1 MKKEKRIKPDVKRAA
16 KRIAMLCLAVLLAA
30 SLLTSCRSSGVK
42 VKADDKGFYDYN
54 GYIIKSEYPMDEQSL
69 DKAGEKLR
77 KIYEL
82 YLKDQEVKTYFAIVP
97 DKNAWAFE
105 AEGQNVINYSELY
118 ARMQADTEDFA
129 SYIELDDLLDM
140 ESYYKTDAHWRQ
152 EKIYPVARRIAE
164 AMGYELTAEY
174 GKAVANESFIG
185 AYGRQS
191 DLAMEPEELIYL
203 TNEALDGCIV
213 TDYASADERNVTTD
227 VYTIASAASADG
239 EGYDMFLGGAK
250 SLLTIENPASTT
262 DKELIIFRD
271 SFGSSLA
278 PLLAE
283 GYKTITLV
291 DIRYLGSPMLGRM
304 LDFHGQDVL
313 FLYSTGV
320 LNHSETLK

>member
-30 SLLTSCRSSGVK
+30 SFLTSCRSSGVK
-42 VKADDKGFYDYN
+42 VKTDDKGFYDYN

-82 YLKDQEVKTYFAIVP
+82 YLKDQDVKTYFAIVP

-118 ARMQADTEDFA
+118 ARMQADTENFA

-152 EKIYPVARRIAE
+152 EKIYPVAQRIAE
-164 AMGYELTAEY
+164 AMGCELTAEY
-174 GKAVANESFIG
+174 DKAVANDSFIG

-213 TDYASADERNVTTD
+213 TDYASSDERNVATG
-227 VYTIASAASADG
+227 VYTIAKAASEDG

-271 SFGSSLA
+271 SFGSSIA
-278 PLLAE
+278 PFFTE
-283 GYKTITLV
+283 CYRKVTLV
-291 DIRYLGSPMLGRM
+291 DTRYLPSERVGKFVEFDR
-304 LDFHGQDVL
+304 QDIL
-313 FLYSTGV
+313 FLYSVPV
-320 LNHSETLK
+320 LNNSVMLK